1 MELLFV
7 EKIAIVM
14 PYLAAASHD
23 VAKGA
28 VNRIGED
35 LWVKVVDLWKRLW
48 PKIEEK
54 PLAKASVEQ
63 LAEDPSDKEAQQILA
78 SQLSKICE
86 ENPSLKEEV
95 AQFLN
100 KHPEEGCATQQNVTG
115 NNNQVIGTVSVSDV
129 PLPIRHPFRPPTL

>member
-54 PLAKASVEQ
+54 RSKKETKSAPKSKSS
-63 LAEDPSDKEAQQILA
+63 PSRGRQGTL
-78 SQLSKICE
+78 
-86 ENPSLKEEV
+86 
-95 AQFLN
+95 
-100 KHPEEGCATQQNVTG
+100 EG
-115 NNNQVIGTVSVSDV
+115 SSRD
-129 PLPIRHPFRPPTL
+129 R